1 MRKPMIALAGSAVVA
16 LVALGTAFAHG
27 PGPVHSPSG
36 RVLKMQATGPLE
48 LTIVHIV
55 NGCHNWTNG
64 KTIAEK
70 ADLTLSRGARLTILN
85 QDVDIHK
92 LVQLAGPRIAL
103 GKPMGMNASAKLRFT
118 RAGLYRFKTVTSE
131 MPGMPEMKTVGPD
144 YRLLL
149 SVHVR

>member
-1 MRKPMIALAGSAVVA
+1 MRKLMIALAGSAAVA
-16 LVALGTAFAHG
+16 LVALGTALAHG

-36 RVLKMQATGPLE
+36 RVLKMRAAGSVE

-70 ADLTLSRGARLTILN
+70 ADLTLPRGARLTILN

-103 GKPMGMNASAKLRFT
+103 GKPLAMNASAKLRFT

-149 SVHVR
+149 SVRVR

>member
-1 MRKPMIALAGSAVVA
+1 MKKLMLALAGSAAVT

-36 RVLKMQATGPLE
+36 RVLKMRATSSVE

-70 ADLTLSRGARLTILN
+70 ADLTLRRGARLTILN

-118 RAGLYRFKTVTSE
+118 RAGLYRFKTVTAE
-131 MPGMPEMKTVGPD
+131 MPGMPDMKTVGPD

-149 SVHVR
+149 SVHVK